1 MQWSFRRSKRSYKL
15 SFTQFVA
22 NSVLQLPCQ
31 AHTGAC
37 RGVVGTVRPGQLP
50 DSCVLNSDGH
60 RLGKCTKLFPS
71 CYAKRRHFWQFH
83 RSEGSYDRLSCGV
96 APAGSLGRFASCPG
110 ILHQRKP
117 GYHPLSAPKCTQF
130 FRTCRWILVHRYEA
144 RISRPAWPGQV
155 QWSAVR
161 FISITSK
168 APTKVRKLQPSKS
181 PASTANPKQHRCTA
195 DQMPTLRHGQ
205 GMQAKW
211 FSNFMDVLPV
221 LIQKI
226 RSAHQELYKY
236 QVYERFQ
243 SLPSLSP
250 TPPKPSR
257 WYKYIT

>member
-1 MQWSFRRSKRSYKL
+1 MQWSFQRSKRSYKL

-37 RGVVGTVRPGQLP
+37 RGVVGTVRPRQLP

-71 CYAKRRHFWQFH
+71 CYAKRRHLRQFH
-83 RSEGSYDRLSCGV
+83 RSEGSYDRLSWGV

-155 QWSAVR
+155 QRSAVR

-168 APTKVRKLQPSKS
+168 APTKVRIQ
-181 PASTANPKQHRCTA
+181 
-195 DQMPTLRHGQ
+195 Q
-205 GMQAKW
+205 GSYEKAT
-211 FSNFMDVLPV
+211 F
-221 LIQKI
+221 KI
-226 RSAHQELYKY
+226 S
-236 QVYERFQ
+236 
-243 SLPSLSP
+243 S
-250 TPPKPSR
+250 
-257 WYKYIT
+257 